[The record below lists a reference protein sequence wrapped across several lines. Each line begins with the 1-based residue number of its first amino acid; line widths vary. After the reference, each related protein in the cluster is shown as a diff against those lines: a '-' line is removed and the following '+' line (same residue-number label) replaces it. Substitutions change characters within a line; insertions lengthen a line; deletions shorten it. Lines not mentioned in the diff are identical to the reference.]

1 MECRRTMQ
9 GNNATDDTTDAETMT
24 VAELSEKDTETL
36 HSIYA
41 TARNF
46 AANRHTGPDLSIAA
60 SKTAWNVEEVLAE
73 RDIPTEEVRSRYE
86 AEEQED
92 E

>member
-1 MECRRTMQ
+1 MQ
-9 GNNATDDTTDAETMT
+9 GNTDTDDTTDAETMT

-46 AANRHTGPDLSIAA
+46 AANRHTGLDLRNAA
-60 SKTAWNVEEVLAE
+60 SKTAWNVEEVLAD
-73 RDIPTEEVRSRYE
+73 RGIPTEEVRSRYE
-86 AEEQED
+86 EEEQD
-92 E
+92 R